1 MEVGW
6 RYMSNS
12 VRSTAVVLALAMA
25 LTALIGSKPALAVE
39 PAMVDRET
47 GEALKVL
54 YASTPE
60 AKELASKAKG
70 VLVFPNIVK
79 AGFIFGA
86 QYGEGELLKDGKI
99 VGYYNMAAV
108 SYGLQAGAQGFA
120 YVMFFMTDSALDY
133 LDNSAGLEIGVGPSI
148 VVLDAGMAKTLTT
161 TTGRNDVYAFIFR
174 QKGLMAGLGLQ
185 GSKITRMGR

>member
-1 MEVGW
+1 
-6 RYMSNS
+6 MSTQARL
-12 VRSTAVVLALAMA
+12 VVAALTLTTAVIASMGPPPAGAASPPGVDSDAQAAL
-25 LTALIGSKPALAVE
+25 
-39 PAMVDRET
+39 
-47 GEALKVL
+47 EALYKL
-54 YASTPE
+54 TPA
-60 AKELASKAKG
+60 AKTLGTTAKG
-70 VLVFPNIVK
+70 ILVFPNIVR